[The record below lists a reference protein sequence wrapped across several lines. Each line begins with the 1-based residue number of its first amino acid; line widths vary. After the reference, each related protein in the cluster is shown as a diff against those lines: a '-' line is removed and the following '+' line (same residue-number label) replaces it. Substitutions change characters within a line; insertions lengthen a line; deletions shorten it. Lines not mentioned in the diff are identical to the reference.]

1 MKMNISRCLKS
12 PKIWS
17 KFEKL
22 DRDRRDWCAEFIRD
36 RNEAL
41 AVSFEISG
49 AAAKIL
55 KRFDVKFKA

>member
-1 MKMNISRCLKS
+1 MKNSTEIDGIGALNLYATK
-12 PKIWS
+12 
-17 KFEKL
+17 
-22 DRDRRDWCAEFIRD
+22 

-55 KRFDVKFKA
+55 KRSDVKFKA

>member
-1 MKMNISRCLKS
+1 MKNSTEIDGISTPNL
-12 PKIWS
+12 
-17 KFEKL
+17 
-22 DRDRRDWCAEFIRD
+22 CAAN

-49 AAAKIL
+49 AASKIL